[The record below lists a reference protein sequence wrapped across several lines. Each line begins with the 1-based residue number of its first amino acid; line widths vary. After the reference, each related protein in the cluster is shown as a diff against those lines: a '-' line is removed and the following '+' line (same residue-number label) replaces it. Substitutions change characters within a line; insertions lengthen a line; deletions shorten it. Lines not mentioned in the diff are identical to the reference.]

1 MTRGGRAHHGPES
14 GPGGAIEKAG
24 FGSRFVMKTFTRFR
38 NSSYRQLASPGF
50 YGIRFDPVNDSRLAR
65 ARTNEK
71 QKDGL
76 LLKQF
81 TAGGLDR
88 RLRSWFP
95 EREFFM
101 RSQGQVRFIKLSSR
115 LQVIAAAL
123 VLAALAVWGGSMA
136 AMAWSRYSEAAERA
150 TLLDRE
156 ARVATSE
163 ERLRAYR
170 GDIRQVR
177 DDLQRRQ
184 DFLEDMVSS
193 LPQDVKTPANVS
205 DSTGEAAQTVTK
217 VGFAL
222 PEAKGLAEIEGRQ
235 LALAERLTRF
245 ADSRA
250 ARAESAL
257 RKLGL
262 DPKAMLR
269 ARREGMGGPLES
281 YRTAADGGMDPRFER
296 LGLSLARMNAL
307 VQGLEGVPQV
317 LPASLAAMSSGFGY
331 RHDPFTGAGAMHK
344 GLDFKGPIGAP
355 IHAAARGTVSF
366 VGQKSGYGNVVEVS
380 HGNGLVTR
388 YAHMSRFAAKV
399 GQKVPA
405 GAVIG
410 AIGNTGRS
418 TGPHLHFEVRQN
430 DRALNPRL
438 FLERA
443 PDVLEEV
450 RRPAVLAKP

>member
-1 MTRGGRAHHGPES
+1 MYVGGVG
-14 GPGGAIEKAG
+14 
-24 FGSRFVMKTFTRFR
+24 
-38 NSSYRQLASPGF
+38 
-50 YGIRFDPVNDSRLAR
+50 
-65 ARTNEK
+65 
-71 QKDGL
+71 
-76 LLKQF
+76 
-81 TAGGLDR
+81 R

-115 LQVIAAAL
+115 LQITVAAL
-123 VLAALAVWGGSMA
+123 VAVALLAWAGSLLAV
-136 AMAWSRYSEAAERA
+136 AWTRYSEAADRA
-150 TLLDRE
+150 SLASRE

-163 ERLRAYR
+163 ERLGAYR
-170 GDIRQVR
+170 DDIREVR
-177 DDLQRRQ
+177 DDLKRRQ
-184 DFLEDMVSS
+184 DFLEDMVGS
-193 LPQDVKTPANVS
+193 LPQDVRTPAGTVS

-222 PEAKGLAEIEGRQ
+222 PEAKGLAEIEARQ
-235 LALAERLTRF
+235 IALAERLTRF
-245 ADSRA
+245 ADARA
-250 ARAESAL
+250 ARAEAAL

-262 DPKAMLR
+262 DPRAMLS
-269 ARREGMGGPLES
+269 ARREAMGGPLQT
-281 YRTAADGGMDPRFER
+281 YRTAANGGMDPRFER

-331 RHDPFTGAGAMHK
+331 RHDPFTGAGAMHA

-355 IHAAARGTVSF
+355 IHAAAKGTVSF

-388 YAHMSRFAAKV
+388 YAHMSRFAARV

-405 GAVIG
+405 GGVIG

-450 RRPAVLAKP
+450 RRPTVFAKR